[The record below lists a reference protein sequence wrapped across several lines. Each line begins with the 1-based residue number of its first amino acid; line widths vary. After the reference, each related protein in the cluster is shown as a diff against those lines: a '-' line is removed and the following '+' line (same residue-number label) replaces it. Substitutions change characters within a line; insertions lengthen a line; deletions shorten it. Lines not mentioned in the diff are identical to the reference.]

1 MRFTK
6 SEILEE
12 FIRQDRSYRLAII
25 SSHWLQGGTQ
35 YKPSAAEEAKGMR
48 MKALDKWVPYSDLA
62 ELLEK
67 DPSRLVI
74 TSDFVLNQ
82 LHALIRAPFELLHDY
97 CEDYD
102 QAVPGQHLV
111 NTLQKCPW
119 YQFARLVRNAISH
132 SFRYDFKEADK
143 RRLPITWR
151 GITLTEDLNGKPI
164 THETFW
170 HKPGYELFLEMR
182 DFAVALPEPIS

>member
-1 MRFTK
+1 M
-6 SEILEE
+6 
-12 FIRQDRSYRLAII
+12 
-25 SSHWLQGGTQ
+25 W
-35 YKPSAAEEAKGMR
+35 
-48 MKALDKWVPYSDLA
+48 MKALDKWVPYSNLA

-82 LHALIRAPFELLHDY
+82 LHALIRAPFELLHDC
-97 CEDYD
+97 CEDHD

-182 DFAVALPEPIS
+182 DFAVALPEAIS